1 MADRIGG
8 IIRIKAD
15 GQQYNAKG
23 EFSYRVNPV
32 KREMIVGS
40 DQVHG
45 FKEDPQV
52 PYIEGAI
59 TDRSNI
65 SLEAIQSIVNATIT
79 LELANNKIIVLREA
93 CYASEG
99 VVSTGEG
106 EIEARFEGIDG
117 EEIR

>member
-8 IIRIKAD
+8 VIRIKAD
-15 GQQYNAKG
+15 GVQYNAKG

-32 KREMIVGS
+32 KREMVVGA
-40 DQVHG
+40 DNVHG

-59 TDRSNI
+59 TDRSSI
-65 SLEAIQSIVNATIT
+65 SLEEIQAIVDATIT
-79 LELANNKIIVLREA
+79 LDLANGKVIVLREA

-106 EIEARFEGIDG
+106 EIEARFEGIEG